1 MLLARSGE
9 TGPTRLRVG
18 VRASSVSQKRWSIPP
33 AQPRRSKVR
42 FATTSF
48 LPTAQKAAGCV
59 APLLLLPAKSHA
71 APPLFACKRA
81 HNALACYQLFA
92 EKGKGT
98 AFSLPSGPR
107 FCPSVI
113 PAQPKIGRRCKV
125 SADFY
130 FFTIHDSLF
139 TAWQGRFLEGNSEE
153 RRVKSCGGGALR
165 RNKKRGKDAGPPQE
179 KPPDVPTGSC
189 PACYQLFAEKGKG
202 AAFFSGLHSLYKIP
216 AGEAQRDF
224 PVLSGHRPRRAKPRG
239 IFLSCLVTDP
249 GGRSPEGFSCPYEL
263 PSLPLG

>member
-1 MLLARSGE
+1 M
-9 TGPTRLRVG
+9 
-18 VRASSVSQKRWSIPP
+18 
-33 AQPRRSKVR
+33 
-42 FATTSF
+42 
-48 LPTAQKAAGCV
+48 
-59 APLLLLPAKSHA
+59 LLLPAKSHA

-107 FCPSVI
+107 FCPSVF

-179 KPPDVPTGSC
+179 KPPDVPTGSR
-189 PACYQLFAEKGKG
+189 PACCQLFADKGETWLTGIFLK
-202 AAFFSGLHSLYKIP
+202 S
-216 AGEAQRDF
+216 
-224 PVLSGHRPRRAKPRG
+224 RRAKPRG
-239 IFLSCLVTDP
+239 IFLSLRVILAPARLTRPRTAWEFAKLPFRSRETAVLAAYSHPLKSRRTECRGIFPPCPVTN
-249 GGRSPEGFSCPYEL
+249 
-263 PSLPLG
+263 